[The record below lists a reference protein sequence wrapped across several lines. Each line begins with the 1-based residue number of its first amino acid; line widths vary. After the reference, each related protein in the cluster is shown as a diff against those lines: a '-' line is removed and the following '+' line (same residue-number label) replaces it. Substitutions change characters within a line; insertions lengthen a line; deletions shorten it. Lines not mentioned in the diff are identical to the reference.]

1 MTENN
6 DASLLERKK
15 NRNPPKPTHY
25 SGYNTER
32 RKR

>member
-1 MTENN
+1 MTDNN

-15 NRNPPKPTHY
+15 IETHY